1 MLSEI
6 QERTQPMKTNGKWCL
21 DRQKYLTS
29 EQSKHLIE
37 YCQQASEYD
46 AARDRKNMVI
56 GWIMVHVGLSAG
68 LRVAEMADL
77 RCGCGDCC
85 VGYGQSQIVVRN
97 GKGGKR
103 GEVIIGK
110 ELKRHL
116 KAFLAA
122 KKAWGEDVS
131 DDAHLL
137 LSKQK
142 EPFTTRGLQVKFKAI
157 ARKVGL
163 PNYFSIHCLRHSFG
177 VELLRKSKNLRLVQK
192 QMRHSSVTTT
202 TVYADVCAD
211 EIQEAMDAFQ

>member
-1 MLSEI
+1 ME
-6 QERTQPMKTNGKWCL
+6 TNGKWCL
-21 DRQKYLTS
+21 DRQKYLLS

-46 AARDRKNMVI
+46 AARNRKNMVI
-56 GWIMVHVGLSAG
+56 GWIMVHLGLSAG
-68 LRVAEMADL
+68 LRVSEIADL
-77 RCGCGDCC
+77 RCGDCR
-85 VGYGQSQIVVRN
+85 VGYAQNHIIVRN

-110 ELKRHL
+110 ALKRHL
-116 KAFLAA
+116 KGFLAA
-122 KKAWGEDVS
+122 KKAWGEDMS
-131 DDAHLL
+131 DDAYLL
-137 LSKQK
+137 LSKQS

-157 ARKVGL
+157 GRKVGL
-163 PNYFSIHCLRHSFG
+163 PKYFSIHCTRHTYAL
-177 VELLRKSKNLRLVQK
+177 ELLKQSKNLRLVQK

>member
-1 MLSEI
+1 
-6 QERTQPMKTNGKWCL
+6 MKTNGKWCL

-29 EQSKHLIE
+29 EQSKHLVE

-46 AARDRKNMVI
+46 AARDRKNMVV
-56 GWIMVHVGLSAG
+56 GWIMVHLGLSAG
-68 LRVAEMADL
+68 LRVAEISGL
-77 RCGCGDCC
+77 RCGDCR
-85 VGYGQSQIVVRN
+85 VGYAENHVVVRS

-103 GEVIIGK
+103 GEVIVGK

-116 KAFLAA
+116 KAFLVV
-122 KKAWGEDVS
+122 KKNWGEDVS
-131 DDAHLL
+131 DDAYLL
-137 LSKQK
+137 LSKQD
-142 EPFTTRGLQVKFKAI
+142 EPFTTRGLQVKFKSI
-157 ARKVGL
+157 AKKAGL